1 MPSDTDAEYSF
12 AERQHAIHLSWGFAC
27 QCSICRQPKT
37 HVAASDERL
46 ALIKKLKD
54 SLNDWSEI
62 KPDRAQMAE
71 TLITLYEQERLDVP
85 IATAYEAAAYA
96 YAIKGDEMRARK
108 YAALSVE
115 SMTILYGADHPL
127 TLDLEVM
134 MLNPKDHRTWLY
146 DENAAEGEGE
156 PSKTEQEA
164 SSSSK
169 WSFF

>member
-1 MPSDTDAEYSF
+1 
-12 AERQHAIHLSWGFAC
+12 
-27 QCSICRQPKT
+27 
-37 HVAASDERL
+37 
-46 ALIKKLKD
+46 
-54 SLNDWSEI
+54 
-62 KPDRAQMAE
+62 MAE

-96 YAIKGDEMRARK
+96 YAIQGDEMRARK

-127 TLDLEVM
+127 TMDLEVM

-146 DENAAEGEGE
+146 EQTGAEGGVE
-156 PSKTEQEA
+156 PSKVEEGA
-164 SSSSK
+164 SSSPSSSK